1 MKLFI
6 ADDHPIVRSGLSY
19 LLRSAFPSAEISEF
33 ENGEHVVQTC
43 QSQLPDLLIVD
54 IEMPHKSGLDICK
67 ELTDSGCPTRIIIL
81 TMYKDIEMQKL
92 AFFNGAK
99 GYLVK
104 DNTSEELVDAIAAV
118 LDGKTFLSRGLIDH
132 QLPEESTPQQMKVAE
147 HLSNLTRTE
156 LKTLKLVS
164 QKRSSKEI
172 ADLLFVSAKSVE
184 NYRSRI
190 CKKLH
195 LDARNNSLLL
205 WVLENKS
212 VIDRL
217 I

>member
-6 ADDHPIVRSGLSY
+6 ADDHPIVRSGLTY
-19 LLRSAFPSAEISEF
+19 LLRSSFPTAQITEF
-33 ENGEHVVQTC
+33 ENGENLVAAC
-43 QSQLPDLLIVD
+43 IEERPDLLIVD
-54 IEMPHKSGLDICK
+54 VEMPFKSGLDVCK
-67 ELTDSGCPTRIIIL
+67 ELKDLECATRVIVL
-81 TMYKDIEMQKL
+81 TMYKDVEMQKL
-92 AFFNGAK
+92 AFYNGAK

-118 LDGKTFLSRGLIDH
+118 LDGRTFLSRGLIDH
-132 QLPEESTPQQMKVAE
+132 QLPEDSTPHQLKVAE
-147 HLSNLTRTE
+147 QLSYLTRTE

-172 ADLLFVSAKSVE
+172 ASLLFVSVKSVE

>member
-19 LLRSAFPSAEISEF
+19 LLRSSFPSADISEF
-33 ENGEHVVQTC
+33 ENGENIIESCLEH
-43 QSQLPDLLIVD
+43 LPDLLIVD
-54 IEMPHKSGLDICK
+54 IEMPFKSGLDICK
-67 ELTDSGCPTRIIIL
+67 VLTELKCPTQIIIL

-92 AFFNGAK
+92 AFYNGAK

-104 DNTSEELVDAIAAV
+104 DNTSEELVDAIHSV
-118 LDGKTFLSRGLIDH
+118 LEGRTFLSRGLIDH
-132 QLPEESTPQQMKVAE
+132 QLPEDSTPQQLKVAE
-147 HLSNLTRTE
+147 QLSNLTRTE

-172 ADLLFVSAKSVE
+172 AGLLFVSVKSVE

-190 CKKLH
+190 CKKLN

>member
-6 ADDHPIVRSGLSY
+6 VDDHPIVRSGLSY
-19 LLRSAFPSAEISEF
+19 LLHSSFPTAEISEF
-33 ENGEHVVQTC
+33 ENGERVVQSCLEET
-43 QSQLPDLLIVD
+43 PDLLIVD
-54 IEMPHKSGLDICK
+54 IEMSFKSGLDICK
-67 ELTDSGCPTRIIIL
+67 ELTDLACPTRIIIL
-81 TMYKDIEMQKL
+81 TMYKDLEMQKL

-104 DNTSEELVDAIAAV
+104 DNTGEELVDAVATV
-118 LDGKTFLSRGLIDH
+118 LNGRTFLSRGLIDH
-132 QLPEESTPQQMKVAE
+132 QLPEESTPQQLKVAE
-147 HLSNLTRTE
+147 QLSNLTRTE

-172 ADLLFVSAKSVE
+172 ADLLFVSVKSVE

>member
-19 LLRSAFPSAEISEF
+19 LLRSSFPSADILEF
-33 ENGEHVVQTC
+33 ENGENLIESCLAH
-43 QSQLPDLLIVD
+43 LPDLLIVD
-54 IEMPHKSGLDICK
+54 IEMPFKSGLDICK
-67 ELTDSGCPTRIIIL
+67 ELTELKCPTQIIIL

-92 AFFNGAK
+92 AFYNGAK

-104 DNTSEELVDAIAAV
+104 DNTSEELVDAIHSV
-118 LDGKTFLSRGLIDH
+118 LEGRTFLSRGLIDH
-132 QLPEESTPQQMKVAE
+132 QLPEDSTPQELKVAE
-147 HLSNLTRTE
+147 LLSNLTRTE

-172 ADLLFVSAKSVE
+172 AGLLFVSVKSVE

-190 CKKLH
+190 CKKLN

>member
-132 QLPEESTPQQMKVAE
+132 QLPEESTPQQMKGAE
-147 HLSNLTRTE
+147 QLSNLTRTE

>member
-1 MKLFI
+1 
-6 ADDHPIVRSGLSY
+6 
-19 LLRSAFPSAEISEF
+19 
-33 ENGEHVVQTC
+33 
-43 QSQLPDLLIVD
+43 
-54 IEMPHKSGLDICK
+54 MPHKSGLDICK

-118 LDGKTFLSRGLIDH
+118 LDGKTFLSRGLTDH

-147 HLSNLTRTE
+147 QLSNLTRTE